1 MTKTMDFLD
10 QVFWGNPVRSWAIA
24 LGICLGVAVGLR
36 LVLALLKSRLGR
48 LVKHTRNQ
56 IDDAIV
62 ASLGR
67 TPKLTLLVIG
77 LAVAAQ
83 TLELPSSVDLILR
96 NLLMVVLMVQVGLW
110 AAHAVTGWLEH
121 YRARQMESDRGAA
134 TAVGAISFVVQVT
147 IWTMALLAILSNL
160 GINITALITG
170 LGIGGIAVAL
180 ALQNVFKD
188 LFASLSIVFDKPF
201 VLGDFIVV
209 GEHLGSV
216 EHVGLKT
223 TRVRSLSGEQLV
235 FANSDLLTGCIRNY
249 GRMYERR
256 VVFQLGVTYQTAQ
269 KKLVE
274 IPGIIRAAIEELENT
289 RFDRSNF
296 AKYGDFALNF
306 ETVYYVLA
314 ADYNLY
320 MDIQEKINLK
330 IRERFIA
337 EEIEFA
343 YPTQKLFLEREGV

>member
-1 MTKTMDFLD
+1 
-10 QVFWGNPVRSWAIA
+10 
-24 LGICLGVAVGLR
+24 
-36 LVLALLKSRLGR
+36 
-48 LVKHTRNQ
+48 VKHTKNTV
-56 IDDAIV
+56 DDAV
-62 ASLGR
+62 VESLGR
-67 TPKLTLLVIG
+67 TLKLTLLVIG

-83 TLELPSSVDLILR
+83 TLDLPAGTNLILHR
-96 NLLMVVLMVQVGLW
+96 VLVVVLILQTGLW
-110 AAHAVTGWLEH
+110 IGHTVTRWLEH
-121 YRARQMESDRGAA
+121 YRERQLEDDRGAA
-134 TAVGAISFVVQVT
+134 TAVGAISFVAQVT
-147 IWTMALLAILSNL
+147 IWTVVILAILSNL
-160 GINITALITG
+160 NVNITAMITG

-180 ALQNVFKD
+180 ALQNVFSD

-201 VLGDFIVV
+201 VIGDFIIV

-235 FANSDLLTGCIRNY
+235 FANSDLLTSRIRNF

-256 VVFQLGVTYQTAQ
+256 VVFQLGVTYQTLQ
-269 KKLVE
+269 ERLVE
-274 IPGIIRAAIEELENT
+274 IPGIIREAIEEQENT

-314 ADYNLY
+314 PDYSLY
-320 MDIQEKINLK
+320 MNIQEKINLK
-330 IRERFIA
+330 IRERFLA

-343 YPTQKLFLEREGV
+343 YPTQTLFLQREEG

>member
-1 MTKTMDFLD
+1 MDFLD
-10 QVFWGNPVRSWAIA
+10 EIFWGNPVRSWVIA

-48 LVKHTRNQ
+48 LVKHTDNQ
-56 IDDAIV
+56 IDDVIV

-67 TPKLTLLVIG
+67 TLKLTLLVIG
-77 LAVAAQ
+77 LAVAAK
-83 TLELPSSVDLILR
+83 TLELSSSADRILH
-96 NLLMVVLMVQVGLW
+96 NLLMVVLMVQAGFWV
-110 AAHAVTGWLEH
+110 AHAVTAWLDH
-121 YRARQMESDRGAA
+121 YRSKQMEDDQGAA

-147 IWTMALLAILSNL
+147 IWTMALLIILSNL
-160 GINITALITG
+160 GVNITALITG
-170 LGIGGIAVAL
+170 LGVGGIAVAL
-180 ALQNVFKD
+180 ALQNVFSD

-201 VLGDFIVV
+201 VIGDFIIV
-209 GEHLGSV
+209 GEHLGAV

-223 TRVRSLSGEQLV
+223 TRLRSLSGEQLV
-235 FANSDLLTGCIRNY
+235 FANSDLLTSRIRNF

-256 VVFQLGVTYQTAQ
+256 VVFQLGVTYQTPQ
-269 KKLVE
+269 ERLVE
-274 IPGIIRAAIEELENT
+274 IPGIIREAIEEQENT

-314 ADYNLY
+314 PDYGLY
-320 MDIQEKINLK
+320 MNIQEKINLK
-330 IRERFIA
+330 IRERFLA

-343 YPTQKLFLEREGV
+343 YPTQKLFLERENG

>member
-1 MTKTMDFLD
+1 MDFLD
-10 QVFWGNPVRSWAIA
+10 EIFWGNPVRSWLIA

-36 LVLALLKSRLGR
+36 LVLALLKSRLSR
-48 LVKHTRNQ
+48 LVKHTKNKV
-56 IDDAIV
+56 DDV
-62 ASLGR
+62 VVDSLGR
-67 TPKLTLLVIG
+67 TLKLTFLVVG

-83 TLELPSSVDLILR
+83 TLELPSSADLILR
-96 NLLMVVLMVQVGLW
+96 HLLVVVLMIQVGLW
-110 AAHAVTGWLEH
+110 AAHAVTGWLDH
-121 YRARQMESDRGAA
+121 YRSRQMEDDRSAA
-134 TAVGAISFVVQVT
+134 TAVGAISFVVQIA
-147 IWTMALLAILSNL
+147 IWTMALLIILSNL
-160 GINITALITG
+160 GLNITAMITG

-180 ALQNVFKD
+180 ALQNVFSD

-201 VLGDFIVV
+201 VIGDFIIV

-235 FANSDLLTGCIRNY
+235 FANSDLLTSRIRNF

-256 VVFQLGVTYQTAQ
+256 VVFQLGVTYQTPQ
-269 KKLVE
+269 EKLVE
-274 IPGIIRAAIEELENT
+274 IPGIIRAAIEEQENT

-320 MDIQEKINLK
+320 MNIQEKINLK
-330 IRERFIA
+330 IRERFLA

-343 YPTQKLFLEREGV
+343 YPTQTLFLEREDA